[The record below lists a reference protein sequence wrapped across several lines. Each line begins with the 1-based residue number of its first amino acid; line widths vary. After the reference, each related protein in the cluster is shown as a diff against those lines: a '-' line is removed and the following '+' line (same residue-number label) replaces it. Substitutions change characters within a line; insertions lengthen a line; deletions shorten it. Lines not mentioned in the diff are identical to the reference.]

1 MVAGWLGAGKRY
13 EGAAN
18 EGDLGRFIV
27 DRQNAVD
34 GQGKTGGLR
43 QHLPNPDT
51 ATSSSDLERWR
62 RRRREGDDLA
72 YNDPTY
78 ATNSAVSYATAQSH
92 HGHTQTVHNYQAT
105 CA

>member
-1 MVAGWLGAGKRY
+1 MAGWLGAGKRY

-51 ATSSSDLERWR
+51 ATSSSDWR
-62 RRRREGDDLA
+62 DGEEGEGRGMGTPQ
-72 YNDPTY
+72 PTLI
-78 ATNSAVSYATAQSH
+78 SD
-92 HGHTQTVHNYQAT
+92 
-105 CA
+105 

>member
-1 MVAGWLGAGKRY
+1 MAGWLGAGKRY

-62 RRRREGDDLA
+62 RRRREGDGDA
-72 YNDPTY
+72 S
-78 ATNSAVSYATAQSH
+78 TNAHIRLKTSFESSSAH
-92 HGHTQTVHNYQAT
+92 
-105 CA
+105 